1 MFEDIKYFRKQ
12 SDKKILVIISKEQ
25 SEVTRLKSYL
35 NEHFDLSNVTV
46 HVIEN
51 SEANHLYNEINIIA
65 NEGKIIGIIGNN
77 RPNLAQYPFAEVR
90 WLEQKN
96 AKTLEEIF
104 IEEDEARDD
113 INEIF
118 EYLKDQFN
126 EVDVDGIKDYLLD
139 FTKSLEVTLDA
150 TLDEDQQIGLIV
162 HLVCLIDRIS
172 RHQAPIVNFIASNII
187 LNHGMLVSKV
197 KELLVP
203 LEMALNI
210 SISDAEIATIISIV
224 KKR

>member
-1 MFEDIKYFRKQ
+1 M
-12 SDKKILVIISKEQ
+12 
-25 SEVTRLKSYL
+25 
-35 NEHFDLSNVTV
+35 
-46 HVIEN
+46 
-51 SEANHLYNEINIIA
+51 
-65 NEGKIIGIIGNN
+65 
-77 RPNLAQYPFAEVR
+77 
-90 WLEQKN
+90 
-96 AKTLEEIF
+96 
-104 IEEDEARDD
+104 
-113 INEIF
+113 
-118 EYLKDQFN
+118 
-126 EVDVDGIKDYLLD
+126 D

-210 SISDAEIATIISIV
+210 SISDAELESRLPGQEFFLMVLV
-224 KKR
+224 KLIKKG